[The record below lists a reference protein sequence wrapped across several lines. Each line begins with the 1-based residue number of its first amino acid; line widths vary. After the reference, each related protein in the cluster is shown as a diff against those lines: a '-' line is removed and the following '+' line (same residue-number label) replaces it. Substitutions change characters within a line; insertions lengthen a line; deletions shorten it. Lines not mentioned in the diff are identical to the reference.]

1 MKRLI
6 PAAWFVMLGLMCMPQ
21 LRALTLTVGKSY
33 VIQCSGG
40 VLAVESDNND
50 APVVVQTYVSA
61 SLYQR
66 WTVESGLV
74 SGTYRLKNVHSSKYM
89 DLTTNNSAL
98 APLQYEASSGNPEN
112 QNLYIDDEGHI
123 YALSTA
129 NVAYYLAVSGSA
141 TAKVNSA
148 SAATAFTFSETGA
161 DQGSAETPS
170 EDDALDSRAQTTA
183 TDFNENWMENEAV
196 AGVNKEPAHATF
208 MPYASTDAMRSD
220 KNFYNYPWLTP
231 EKAEYLS
238 LNGKWRFKYTANYA
252 NGKPEADDFYGRN
265 ADVGSW
271 DEISVPSCWE
281 MKGYGTPIYTNEAYP
296 FSKYKCYD
304 SYNSYYRDN
313 PPYITTDNFLTD
325 KKPLGSYRRTFT
337 LPAGW
342 ESGRRILLH
351 FDGVYSGCAVWV
363 NGNFV
368 GYSEGSNTDAEFDVT
383 DVVEA
388 GENSV
393 AVRVYRFTD
402 GTYLEG
408 QDMWHMSGIHR
419 DVYLM
424 AVPKTFVCDHYITA
438 SLTDNYAEADLS
450 AALKLDNRDG
460 ETVTKHL
467 ALRLLDA
474 DGKQVGLAEQDV
486 TLSSTETKKTVT
498 LSLAGLTGLNLWS
511 AESPYL
517 YTVEVSQCDASGQEE
532 MAFSTKYGFR
542 QIELTN
548 TAGARYFTVNGK
560 RVFFKGVN
568 TQDTDPV
575 EGRSI
580 TLTTLMAD
588 LKMMKRANINTV
600 RMSHYPHQPR
610 MYALCD
616 YYGLYVM
623 DEADVEC
630 HKNWGEYGTSCIST
644 KSSWAPAYV
653 DRNVRM
659 VKRDRNHPSV
669 IFWSLGNEAGNG
681 TCFVKAYDAVKQ
693 LDNRFVHYAGEYG
706 GEFSHSSENTSDM
719 FSLMYQSVSDAE
731 GYKDGGG
738 GDGNGTK
745 PFFHCEYA
753 HAMGQALGNLQEYW
767 DVYESSTGIIGGCI
781 WDWVEQSVYNPAKLA
796 SGDTISAN
804 GFHYYV
810 SGYDYEGAHQGNFLN
825 NGIITADRKWS
836 AKLEEV
842 KHVFEYVDM
851 TLSGSRLTL
860 KNKYAFTRL
869 ADKFY
874 LSYTVLRDGTPVETG
889 RIDAPDIEPGN
900 AGTIDIPYTTTPEAG
915 SEYLLNVS
923 LCLKS
928 ATPWAPAGYAMARE
942 QFTLQERSS
951 ALSDLP
957 TDGPDI
963 SLSGSGNNITLS
975 NSNFTLSF
983 SAGVVSSYT
992 FGGHDILVSGPKF
1005 SDFFRIDNDNYGSG
1019 TSISSYSLTWSVSN
1033 GVYTVTAAGS
1043 ATNLRNDIIYKVYPS
1058 GVVEITPTFV
1068 SSSSDF
1074 RRLGLALQ
1082 FAGGFEQVEYYAK
1095 GPFANYFDRQTGSF
1109 LGRYTTTVDE
1119 MFEEFSH
1126 PQTMGDRRDLR
1137 QLILTN
1143 ADKDLQL
1150 DIETLGEVSF
1160 SLNHYNETQWD
1171 HDTKYTKYHPYDMT
1185 RSSQIYAHFDARQR
1199 GLGNGSCGPGAL
1211 SQYYCSAGTFSY
1223 TLRLTPSAVSR
1234 VCFDESA
1241 ASCSTP
1247 DKGTY
1252 TVRLRRTFTAGVWNT
1267 LCLPFSLTARQ
1278 FAEAFGSEAQ
1288 LSAFSTVSG
1297 SCIVFERQSE
1307 PEVEAGR
1314 PYLVYIPEG
1323 KATGEYL
1330 FTGITTF
1337 AASPQTVRGSSLAFY
1352 GSYLNK
1358 TTVPAGSYVMSGG
1371 KMYHTATDRTMR
1383 GMRAYLHDTQNPS
1396 QAYTFRFDGGDVTAV
1411 GAVKAGDA
1419 DGGVYDVSGR
1429 CVARGRDALKRL
1441 PRGVYIVDGKKQVIK

>member
-1 MKRLI
+1 MKRFIL
-6 PAAWFVMLGLMCMPQ
+6 AAWSVMLGLMCMPQ
-21 LRALTLTVGKSY
+21 LQALTLTTGKSY

-40 VLAVESDNND
+40 VLAVESDNNN
-50 APVVVQTYVSA
+50 ALIVVQTYVSA

-89 DLTTNNSAL
+89 DLTTNNEAL
-98 APLQYEASSGNPEN
+98 SPLQYEASANNPEN
-112 QNLYIDDEGHI
+112 QNLYIDDEGRIH
-123 YALSTA
+123 AVSTDD
-129 NVAYYLAVSGSA
+129 VSYYLAVSG
-141 TAKVNSA
+141 TGTVKVTSA
-148 SAATAFTFSETGA
+148 SAATAFTFSETGTES
-161 DQGSAETPS
+161 GTTETPS
-170 EDDALDSRAQTTA
+170 EDDTLDSQAQTTA
-183 TDFNENWMENEAV
+183 TAFNENWMENEAV
-196 AGVNKEPAHATF
+196 AGVNKEAARATF

-220 KNFYNYPWLTP
+220 KNFYDYPWLTP
-231 EKAEYLS
+231 GKAQYLS
-238 LNGKWRFKYTANYA
+238 LNGKWRFKYTANHA
-252 NGKPEADDFYGRN
+252 NGKPEASDFYGRN
-265 ADVGSW
+265 ADVSSW
-271 DEISVPSCWE
+271 DEIEVPSCWE
-281 MKGYGTPIYTNEAYP
+281 MKGYGKPIYANVAYP
-296 FSKYKCYD
+296 FSKISMHSDYSCT
-304 SYNSYYRDN
+304 YRDT
-313 PPYITTDNFLTD
+313 PPYITTDNNLTD

-342 ESGRRILLH
+342 ESDRRILLH

-438 SLTDNYAEADLS
+438 SLTNNYSVGDLS
-450 AALKLDNRDG
+450 AALKIDNRDG

-467 ALRLLDA
+467 TLRLLDA
-474 DGKQVGLAEQDV
+474 DGKQVAMTEQDV

-517 YTVEVSQCDASGQEE
+517 YTVEVSQSSASGTEE

-548 TAGARYFTVNGK
+548 TAGARYFTVNGQ

-580 TLTTLMAD
+580 TLTTLMTD
-588 LKMMKRANINTV
+588 LKMMKRANINTI

-630 HKNWGEYGTSCIST
+630 HKNWGEYGTSCISAQ
-644 KSSWAPAYV
+644 SSWAPAYV

-669 IFWSLGNEAGNG
+669 IFWSLGNESGNG
-681 TCFVKAYDAVKQ
+681 TGFVQAYAAVKQ
-693 LDNRFVHYAGEYG
+693 LDSRYVHYAGEYDG
-706 GEFSHSSENTSDM
+706 DNYKKGTSDM
-719 FSLMYQSVSDAE
+719 FTKMYKGLDDVKTYSD
-731 GYKDGGG
+731 GYDS
-738 GDGNGTK
+738 K

-781 WDWVEQSVYNPAKLA
+781 WDWVEQSVYNPTKLA

-810 SGYDYEGAHQGNFLN
+810 SGYDYEGPHQGNFLN

-860 KNKYAFTRL
+860 KNKYNFTRL
-869 ADKFY
+869 GDKLY
-874 LSYTVLRDGTPVETG
+874 LSYTVLRNGTPIETG
-889 RIDAPDIEPGN
+889 RIDDLDIEAGS
-900 AGTIDIPYTTTPEAG
+900 AGTIDIPYTTTLSSGA
-915 SEYLLNVS
+915 EYLLNVS

-928 ATPWAPAGYAMARE
+928 ATPWAPAGYPMARE
-942 QFTLQERSS
+942 QFTLQERPS
-951 ALSDLP
+951 ALTDLS

-975 NSNFTLSF
+975 NSNFKLSF
-983 SAGVVSSYT
+983 SGGVVSSYT
-992 FGGHDILVSGPKF
+992 FGGHDILVAGPKF
-1005 SDFFRIDNDNYGSG
+1005 SDFFMIDNDNYGSG
-1019 TSISSYSLTWSVSN
+1019 TSISSYTLTSSVS
-1033 GVYTVTAAGS
+1033 GRVYTVTATGS
-1043 ATNLRNDIIYKVYPS
+1043 GSSIQNTIIYKVYPS
-1058 GVVEITPTFV
+1058 GIIEITPTFV
-1068 SSSSDF
+1068 SSSSNF

-1095 GPFANYFDRQTGSF
+1095 GPFANYSDRQTGSF

-1137 QLILTN
+1137 ELILTD

-1150 DIETLGEVSF
+1150 DIETLGDVSF
-1160 SLNHYNETQWD
+1160 SLNHYNETQWN
-1171 HDTKYTKYHPYDMT
+1171 HDTKYTQYHPYDMT

-1211 SQYYCSAGTFSY
+1211 AEYYCPTGTFSY

-1234 VCFDESA
+1234 VCFDENA
-1241 ASCSTP
+1241 TACSTP

-1267 LCLPFSLTARQ
+1267 LCLPFSLTAEQ
-1278 FAEAFGSEAQ
+1278 FADAFGSEAR
-1288 LSAFSTVSG
+1288 LSVFSTVSEG
-1297 SCIVFERQSE
+1297 CIVFERQAE
-1307 PEVEAGR
+1307 TAVEAGR
-1314 PYLVYIPEG
+1314 PYLVYIPDG

-1330 FTGITTF
+1330 FTDITTF
-1337 AASPQTVRGSSLAFY
+1337 SASPQTMHGSSLAFY
-1352 GSYLNK
+1352 GSYLNG

-1383 GMRAYLHDTQNPS
+1383 GMRAYIYDAQNPS
-1396 QAYTFRFDGGDVTAV
+1396 QAYTFRFDADDVTAI
-1411 GAVKAGDA
+1411 GAVKAENA
-1419 DGGVYDVSGR
+1419 DIDVYDLNGRRVSS
-1429 CVARGRDALKRL
+1429 GRDALKRL
-1441 PRGVYIVDGKKQVIK
+1441 PRGVYIVDGKKQLIK